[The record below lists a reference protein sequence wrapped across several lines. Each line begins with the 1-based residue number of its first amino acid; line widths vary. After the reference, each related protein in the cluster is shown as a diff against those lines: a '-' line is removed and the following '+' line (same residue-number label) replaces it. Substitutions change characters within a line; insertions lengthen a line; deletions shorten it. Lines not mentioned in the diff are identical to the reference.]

1 MEVTVDREPQII
13 IEENTNQNITDPL
26 DSIIQKAIT
35 ERATDVHMDPTQEGE
50 MVRFRV
56 DGILYEKDT
65 IPYKFRKR
73 VLNQV
78 KILTNLDIDRSFLPQ
93 DGLFIYEHDGIKH
106 DIRVTIVPINNRES
120 IHFRLL
126 TAARQVTTL
135 EEIGMGAQ
143 DLNLVKNTIKA
154 PTGLILASGG
164 TGTGKTTSMYALAN
178 ALELDTLVA
187 VSIEDPVE
195 FRNPYIRQVEVDEVH
210 GLTMYEGLR
219 VLMRTDP
226 DVILVGEI
234 RDKQSAVTA
243 ARAGLSGHLVL
254 ATIHARNPGM
264 VIDVMQNLS
273 VPRYVIGGALRLII
287 QQDLVRRVCPAC
299 ARKVELK
306 SQEKAIFEKYRV
318 SIPDQVYETVGCKK
332 CKGYGYFGR
341 VGVFEVTRINTT
353 FGREIA
359 SGMNQREMDKK
370 LEKLRTHSI
379 IEDVLDKAAA
389 GTTSMEVATQFIADY
404 EEIFS

>member
-1 MEVTVDREPQII
+1 MEETAGLESQIT
-13 IEENTNQNITDPL
+13 IEEDINRNITEPL
-26 DSIIQKAIT
+26 NSIITNAIT
-35 ERATDVHMDPTQEGE
+35 ERATDVHLDPTTNGV

-56 DGILYEKDT
+56 DGFLHEKDV
-65 IPYKFRKR
+65 IPYEFRKR

-78 KILTNLDIDRSFLPQ
+78 KILTNLDIDKSFMPQ
-93 DGLFIYEHDGIKH
+93 DGLFTYEMNGLKH
-106 DIRVTIVPINNRES
+106 DVRVTIVPINNRES
-120 IHFRLL
+120 IHFRFL
-126 TAARQVTTL
+126 TAARQITTL
-135 EEIGMGAQ
+135 EDIGMGPE
-143 DLNLVKNTIKA
+143 DLSLVKNTIKA
-154 PTGLILASGG
+154 PTGLILAAGG
-164 TGTGKTTSMYALAN
+164 TGTGKTTTMYALAN

-195 FRNPYIRQVEVDEVH
+195 FRNHYIRQVEVDEVH

-254 ATIHARNPGM
+254 ATIHARNPAM
-264 VIDVMQNLS
+264 VIDVMHNMS
-273 VPRYVIGGALRLII
+273 IPRYVIGGALRLII
-287 QQDLVRRVCPAC
+287 QQDLIRRVCQPC
-299 ARKVELK
+299 ARKVDIKPE
-306 SQEKAIFEKYRV
+306 EKAIFEKYQV
-318 SIPDQVYETVGCKK
+318 PAPDQVYEAVGCEK

-353 FGREIA
+353 FGREIS
-359 SGMNQREMDKK
+359 SGLNQKDIEKK
-370 LEKLRTHSI
+370 LDSLRTQSI
-379 IEDVLDKAAA
+379 ITDILAKATK
-389 GTTSMEVATQFIADY
+389 GTTSMEVATQFISDY

>member
-1 MEVTVDREPQII
+1 MEETTGLESQMI
-13 IEENTNQNITDPL
+13 IEENPNQTITEPL
-26 DSIIQKAIT
+26 HSIIQKAVT
-35 ERATDVHMDPTQEGE
+35 ERATDVHLDPATEGE

-56 DGILYEKDT
+56 DGILHEKDR
-65 IPYKFRKR
+65 IPFEHRKR
-73 VLNQV
+73 ILNQV

-93 DGLFIYEHDGIKH
+93 DGLFTYKHEGIKH

-120 IHFRLL
+120 IHFRFL
-126 TAARQVTTL
+126 TAARQITTL
-135 EEIGMGAQ
+135 EEIGMGQ
-143 DLNLVKNTIKA
+143 NDLQVVKNTIKA

-164 TGTGKTTSMYALAN
+164 TGTGKTTTMYALAN

-254 ATIHARNPGM
+254 ATIHARNPAM

-273 VPRYVIGGALRLII
+273 IPRYVIGGALRLIV
-287 QQDLVRRVCPAC
+287 QQDLIRRVCAAC
-299 ARKVELK
+299 ARTVKIK
-306 SQEKAIFEKYRV
+306 PKEKAIFEKYQV
-318 SIPDQVYETVGCKK
+318 PAPDQVYEAVGCET

-341 VGVFEVTRINTT
+341 VGVFEVSRINTT

-359 SGMNQREMDKK
+359 SGMNQKEMEKK

-379 IEDVLDKAAA
+379 IADVLDKATA
-389 GTTSMEVATQFIADY
+389 GITSMEVATRFISDY

>member
-1 MEVTVDREPQII
+1 MEVTVDHEPQII

-26 DSIIQKAIT
+26 HSIIQKAIT
-35 ERATDVHMDPTQEGE
+35 ERATDVHIDPAAEGE

-78 KILTNLDIDRSFLPQ
+78 KIMTNLDIDRSFLPQ
-93 DGLFIYEHDGIKH
+93 DGLFIYEHEGIKH

-126 TAARQVTTL
+126 TAARQVSTL
-135 EEIGMGAQ
+135 EEIGMCSQ
-143 DLNLVKNTIKA
+143 DLLLVKNTIKA

-164 TGTGKTTSMYALAN
+164 TGTGKTTTMYALAN

-299 ARKVELK
+299 ARKVEMK
-306 SQEKAIFEKYRV
+306 PQEKAIFEKYQV
-318 SIPDQVYETVGCKK
+318 SVPDQVYETVGCEK
-332 CKGYGYFGR
+332 CKGYGYLGR

-370 LEKLRTHSI
+370 LEQLRTHSI
-379 IEDVLDKAAA
+379 IEDVLDKAAD
-389 GTTSMEVATQFIADY
+389 GTTSIEVATQFISDY